1 VLLDFYGLNEQPF
14 GVTPDPRFIYFGPK
28 HREAL
33 ASLVYGTQSD
43 RGFIALIAKPG
54 MGKTS
59 LLYHYLEGLRNKA
72 LTAFVFQTDC
82 HRRELLRHILAD
94 LGRDATGKDLP
105 AMHEMFNKLL
115 MKEMHAGRRVVL
127 VIDEAQ
133 NLEEKALES
142 IRLLSN
148 FETPWMKLVQIILAG
163 QPQLAGRL
171 SQPSLAQLR
180 QRISM
185 FVRIEPFNLGEIGE
199 YIHHRL
205 HIAGYKGS
213 SPFTAGAQAMIAA
226 GSEGIPRNINNIC
239 FNAMSL
245 ACALKQKTVNREIVT
260 EVLADLDPGSVNVE
274 APVIA
279 RPEQPLERPVLTM
292 YSEARKRLPLHGWL
306 PKLTAACILLFALSW
321 PLNSASSTVHSA
333 PASSVPFGA
342 ETLVIASSA
351 VQLDDESKSG
361 AVQVLSQTEPK
372 VAALEHNAEVPARK
386 LGFGSADAGS
396 NTSEG
401 FRSIT
406 VTPGQTFYRIVV
418 ANFGTYNDVILREV
432 RALNPRLVD
441 LGHVRPGQVIVL
453 PAVRNPSAS
462 KLSVLDRNHNATA
475 AAAEKQ

>member
-105 AMHEMFNKLL
+105 AMHAMFNKLL
-115 MKEMHAGRRVVL
+115 IDEMHAGRRVVL

-163 QPQLAGRL
+163 QPQLAERL
-171 SQPSLAQLR
+171 GKPSLAQLR

-185 FVRIEPFNLGEIGE
+185 IVRIEPFNLEEIGE
-199 YIHHRL
+199 YIRYRL
-205 HIAGYKGS
+205 CIAGYKGS
-213 SPFTAGAQAMIAA
+213 PPFTAGAQAMIASR
-226 GSEGIPRNINNIC
+226 SEGIPRNINNLC

-245 ACALKQKTVNREIVT
+245 ACAVKQKIVNREIVS
-260 EVLADLDPGSVNVE
+260 EVLADLDLGSVNVE
-274 APVIA
+274 ASVTA
-279 RPEQPLERPVLTM
+279 RSEQPLERCVLTT
-292 YSEARKRLPLHGWL
+292 SREARKRLPLHGWL
-306 PKLTAACILLFALSW
+306 PRLAVACVLLFALSW
-321 PLNSASSTVHSA
+321 PLNYASSTEHSA
-333 PASSVPFGA
+333 SASSVPLGDEMPVIGA
-342 ETLVIASSA
+342 SAVPRNVDAQSSA
-351 VQLDDESKSG
+351 VE
-361 AVQVLSQTEPK
+361 ALSQSKPQ
-372 VAALEHNAEVPARK
+372 VAAFEHVARVLPRK
-386 LGFGSADAGS
+386 RGIGSADAGV
-396 NTSEG
+396 NTFKGLHSMK
-401 FRSIT
+401 
-406 VTPGQTFYRIVV
+406 VTRGQTFYRIVV
-418 ANFGTYNDVILREV
+418 ANFGTYNDAILREV

-441 LGHVRPGQVIVL
+441 AAHVRPGQVIIL
-453 PAVRNPSAS
+453 PAVGNPSAS
-462 KLSVLDRNHNATA
+462 KLSSVDRDPHASA
-475 AAAEKQ
+475 AAVEKQ